1 MKASK
6 VKELIKQSLLELEA
20 EKKNTSN
27 SGPMTPE
34 EEEMIKRYEEEEANK
49 YALEKEEPLEEAT
62 NNVHKL
68 KTFLRRYINSGA
80 QDSNDRYINIEW
92 FSESNVKAKNL
103 EELLN
108 SLGIE
113 YEYDLE
119 TDGGAKVHMF
129 KINKE
134 QVNKYILNKEEPLEE
149 GDVMK
154 KAREIVAKHKEMTEG
169 EEGPE
174 DISDYDRGKIETGKA
189 NTLARSINAAI
200 VEVDPEL
207 HVETFAKGV
216 AQVLKREYGS
226 HLTKEFIAAL
236 RDNLRGYEDI
246 VTEADRIVES
256 WKRKNLLKETKKKHS
271 KILKENAVPS
281 KEEYNQALRDIQGLA
296 GEVAKNRGE
305 SYESVFEKAKAGDDE
320 ILDIMWDK
328 AWSQVV
334 KYAINVITA
343 YTRSGMTESK
353 KKDRKALKESADL
366 AVSKHSAG
374 LLKALGARAK
384 YPEDE
389 IAYREVEKHLK
400 AIATELGLDAS
411 LPFMEDEMYSGKAKP
426 EEALK
431 YTKEMFNSWLEDSGM
446 TENEKPV
453 SDYSE
458 RREREKD
465 YTSAKSDKP
474 KKSHTSDS
482 YEESDYMKRRKKEM
496 NEINDPDKETI
507 ESWYHKTNFYIDD
520 LTPEEIEKGIQAHYE
535 EWTAVKDQYGTIED
549 YFADVEK
556 NGDWY

>member
-49 YALEKEEPLEEAT
+49 YALEKEEPLEE
-62 NNVHKL
+62 
-68 KTFLRRYINSGA
+68 
-80 QDSNDRYINIEW
+80 
-92 FSESNVKAKNL
+92 
-103 EELLN
+103 
-108 SLGIE
+108 
-113 YEYDLE
+113 
-119 TDGGAKVHMF
+119 
-129 KINKE
+129 
-134 QVNKYILNKEEPLEE
+134 

-154 KAREIVAKHKEMTEG
+154 KAREIVAKHKEMTES

-216 AQVLKREYGS
+216 AQVLKREYGT
-226 HLTKEFIAAL
+226 HLSAEFIAAL

-256 WKRKNLLKETKKKHS
+256 WKRKNLLKETKKEEKPAI
-271 KILKENAVPS
+271 KILKDLYHFDKLGS
-281 KEEYNQALRDIQGLA
+281 LA
-296 GEVAKNRGE
+296 AKDDVDEKYHKGAKL
-305 SYESVFEKAKAGDDE
+305 VFKKG
-320 ILDIMWDK
+320 K
-328 AWSQVV
+328 VV
-334 KYAINVITA
+334 KDDTQHDDSEYEMIMKSKRLKKGTE
-343 YTRSGMTESK
+343 YTLTESIK
-353 KKDRKALKESADL
+353 KGRKILKESADSI
-366 AVSKHSAG
+366 VNKHSAS

-426 EEALK
+426 EEALE

-446 TENEKPV
+446 TESKRRKTLKENTDLLDQYLSIIQSNDMDSDQAHNYLENQGLDPQQIDSIMNYAFPTS
-453 SDYSE
+453 SDY
-458 RREREKD
+458 
-465 YTSAKSDKP
+465 
-474 KKSHTSDS
+474 
-482 YEESDYMKRRKKEM
+482 YEESDYIKRRKKEM
-496 NEINDPDKETI
+496 YEADFKVQRVSKVVFPNGLSFRKG
-507 ESWYHKTNFYIDD
+507 
-520 LTPEEIEKGIQAHYE
+520 EEDMEGGIVLFIEKFPNGY
-535 EWTAVKDQYGTIED
+535 AVSGNEFDWDNQLYGDEAYTYYYDLDGNESTED
-549 YFADVEK
+549 EIVPDGYFKTDS
-556 NGDWY
+556 DIS